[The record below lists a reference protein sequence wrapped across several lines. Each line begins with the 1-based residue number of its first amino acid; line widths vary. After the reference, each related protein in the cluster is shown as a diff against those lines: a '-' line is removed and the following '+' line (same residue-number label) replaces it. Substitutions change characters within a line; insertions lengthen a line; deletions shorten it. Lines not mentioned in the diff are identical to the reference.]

1 MINDPPKIIRI
12 ASTTSIQNS
21 GLMDVLIPAYEKNSR
36 YHIRVELI
44 PVGTGKAIRLA
55 KKGQA
60 DLIFVHDPFR
70 EEKFV
75 STGYG
80 VNRRTVMYNEFLIVG
95 PENDPANVKESQS
108 ATEAF
113 EAISQKAA
121 PFVSRGDDSGTN
133 FREMDLWEDI
143 GINPRG
149 KGWYFE
155 AGANMGQTLLAADNK
170 KAYTLVDSSTFFYN
184 RKKIRLAELF
194 RNDPILNN
202 LYSIIAVNPVN
213 YPEVNY
219 RESMD
224 FIAFATSPE
233 GQEVIAGYTR
243 EGVVLFNPAAFPIMN
258 NP

>member
-80 VNRRTVMYNEFLIVG
+80 VNRRTVM
-95 PENDPANVKESQS
+95 
-108 ATEAF
+108 
-113 EAISQKAA
+113 
-121 PFVSRGDDSGTN
+121 
-133 FREMDLWEDI
+133 
-143 GINPRG
+143 
-149 KGWYFE
+149 
-155 AGANMGQTLLAADNK
+155 
-170 KAYTLVDSSTFFYN
+170 
-184 RKKIRLAELF
+184 
-194 RNDPILNN
+194 
-202 LYSIIAVNPVN
+202 
-213 YPEVNY
+213 
-219 RESMD
+219 
-224 FIAFATSPE
+224 
-233 GQEVIAGYTR
+233 
-243 EGVVLFNPAAFPIMN
+243 
-258 NP
+258 